1 MSDTELEIV
10 SVLEDARITAMV
22 QRDDETLERLL
33 SDDLYYMHSSGNVD
47 TKRTFIDNV
56 QNGPLTYTSIER
68 RGVEGRVAGEGT
80 ALFTGEA
87 SIRVELAGDPIDLE
101 VRFLAVWV
109 KHDGAWRFEAW
120 QTARI

>member
-1 MSDTELEIV
+1 M
-10 SVLEDARITAMV
+10 
-22 QRDDETLERLL
+22 
-33 SDDLYYMHSSGNVD
+33 
-47 TKRTFIDNV
+47 
-56 QNGPLTYTSIER
+56 
-68 RGVEGRVAGEGT
+68 AGEGT